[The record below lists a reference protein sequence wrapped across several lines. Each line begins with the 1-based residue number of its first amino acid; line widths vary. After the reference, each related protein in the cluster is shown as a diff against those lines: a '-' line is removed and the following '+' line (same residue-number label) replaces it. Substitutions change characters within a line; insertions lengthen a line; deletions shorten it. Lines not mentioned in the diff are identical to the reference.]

1 MALFLCSNFLKSGKL
16 IQEKVEGKNILFI
29 PTASI
34 DEEYKGYVDS
44 ARQLWQEMN
53 ANIIDLE
60 LSATSSGQITRKPPQ
75 GWFFFYQSSNTPPV
89 SWYMM

>member
-1 MALFLCSNFLKSGKL
+1 MALFLCSNFSKSGKL

-53 ANIIDLE
+53 ANVIDLE
-60 LSATSSGQITRKPPQ
+60 LSAASSDQIKKA
-75 GWFFFYQSSNTPPV
+75 FKKEKSFILPV
-89 SWYMM
+89 EILLFCSIR

>member
-16 IQEKVEGKNILFI
+16 IKEKVEGKNILFI
-29 PTASI
+29 PAASI

-53 ANIIDLE
+53 ANAIDLE
-60 LSATSSGQITRKPPQ
+60 LSAASSDQTKRKPPRR
-75 GWFFFYQSSNTPPV
+75 WFLFYQSSITPPV
-89 SWYMM
+89 SWYMR